1 MSTNAQNFYFYMMLA
16 ANATLV
22 FVTCLALL
30 RFERRWWRIENI
42 WNSAAELTKNECNS
56 DDIRAQLQASQRL
69 EQRIGELQ
77 RIVDV
82 LETHAPTAPPAMERA
97 VPIENAVR
105 MARLGASVDD
115 LTRNCG
121 LNLGE
126 AHLLSRLHSKAAITA
141 VGGQRQ

>member
-1 MSTNAQNFYFYMMLA
+1 MSTNAQNFYFYLMLA
-16 ANATLV
+16 ANAALM
-22 FVTCLALL
+22 FAACLALL

-42 WNSAAELTKNECNS
+42 WNSAAELAKTDCSS
-56 DDIRAQLQASQRL
+56 DEIAAQLQASQRL

-77 RIVDV
+77 RIVKV
-82 LETHAPTAPPAMERA
+82 LETHAPLAPPAVERA

-126 AHLLSRLHSKAAITA
+126 ARLLRKLHSKTAITA
-141 VGGQRQ
+141 VGG